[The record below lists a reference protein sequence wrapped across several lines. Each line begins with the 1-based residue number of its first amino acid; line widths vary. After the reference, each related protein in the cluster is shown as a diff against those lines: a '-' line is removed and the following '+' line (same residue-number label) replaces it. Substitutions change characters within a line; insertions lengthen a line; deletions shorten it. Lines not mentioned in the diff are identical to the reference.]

1 MEQKFLDRLL
11 NLFVEN
17 GVKGLTMD
25 EVAHAFGVSKKTL
38 YQQYRN
44 KEEVINAVLNY
55 KLKQVYEHLQQHFA
69 SKIHPI
75 DALICPVEEIG
86 DMSEA
91 NRGLLTRQLV
101 RYYPDIFQQH
111 MMAFSEKISQAMKVN
126 FEKGRAL
133 GLYRQDF
140 NQSLYAELYFN
151 LANSYDSAYFSTGV
165 NPDRHTFQT
174 LVTEFFLAAIT
185 TEAGKNYL
193 KTHFPSSPQ

>member
-11 NLFVEN
+11 TLFAEN

-25 EVAHAFGVSKKTL
+25 EAAHAFGMSKKTL

-44 KEEVINAVLNY
+44 KEELINAVLNY
-55 KLKQVYEHLQQHFA
+55 KLKHAYEHLKQRFA
-69 SKIHPI
+69 SDFHPM
-75 DALICPVEEIG
+75 DALMCPDEEMG

-91 NRGLLTRQLV
+91 NRGLLIRQLV
-101 RYYPDIFQQH
+101 RYYPDIFRQH
-111 MMAFSEKISQAMKVN
+111 MMAFSEKFADAMKVN

-133 GLYRQDF
+133 GLYREDF
-140 NQSLYAELYFN
+140 NETLYAGLYFN
-151 LANSYDSAYFSTGV
+151 LAISYDSAYFSAGET
-165 NPDRHTFQT
+165 PDRHTFQT

-193 KTHFPSSPQ
+193 KTHSPSSPE